1 MASETNPHEEM
12 WRGLLTDPQSPIHQD
27 RVKFRLMPGSPRCK
41 TCLFPLRG
49 SGIKGLSRK
58 WGREPSRMNPNFCN
72 LCEEFVRTHPGG
84 AEIDLSLLFADVR
97 GSTTMAEQMKPT
109 DFTALMNRFFASGCE
124 QLIDSDALI
133 DKFVGDE
140 VIGLFI
146 PAMLAEHPRAAIR
159 AARKLLAATGHAN
172 PDGPWLPIGVGVHSG
187 TAFVGSVGDGLVA
200 DFTAMGDAVNV
211 TARLA
216 SQADPGELLVTE
228 EAWARGGDDDWATE
242 TRQLKLKGRDAPI
255 DVRVL
260 RLDNAAA

>member
-1 MASETNPHEEM
+1 MASETNPHEQM
-12 WRGLLTDPQSPIHQD
+12 WRSLLTDPESPIHKD
-27 RVKFRLMPGSPRCK
+27 RVKFKLLPGSPRCK
-41 TCLFPLRG
+41 TCLFPLGGRRNRA
-49 SGIKGLSRK
+49 LSRK
-58 WGREPSRMNPNFCN
+58 WGREPSRMNPNYCDP
-72 LCEEFVRTHPGG
+72 CEEFVRTHPGG
-84 AEIDLSLLFADVR
+84 AEIDISLLFADVR

-146 PAMLAEHPRAAIR
+146 PAMLAEHPRAAIE
-159 AARKLLAATGHAN
+159 AGRKLLAATGHAD
-172 PDGPWLPIGVGVHSG
+172 PDGPWLPVGIGVHSG

-216 SQADPGELLVTE
+216 SQAGSGEVLVTE
-228 EAWARGGDDDWATE
+228 EAWGRGVGDRT
-242 TRQLKLKGRDAPI
+242 TPAPAQ
-255 DVRVL
+255 RP
-260 RLDNAAA
+260 